1 MNEQKH
7 KPFLLRIANEVEKLV
22 VNQANRK
29 GFERYSREFH
39 KKLAAYEKSEKQ
51 RQQKIAEYRKKSF
64 KDERLCDKKSGATK
78 KGYVWYDDSYLRTGD
93 PDKGFW
99 GRRCKE
105 LPPYPGL
112 KLIPVSLRGISPRN
126 HKEKL
131 ERDYPLL
138 AIIHDSLLKSCAPIS
153 KDIWSVPLVGLV
165 GCLDFNLK
173 DEEQTIIETAL
184 EYVKVD
190 LAKEK
195 KKGIIRKILKVIVG
209 IICTIIVGIIVT
221 VVTDILC
228 DFGLIGRIKAFI
240 NLIIGK

>member
-1 MNEQKH
+1 MNEQKR
-7 KPFLLRIANEVEKLV
+7 KSFLLRIADEVEKLV

-29 GFERYSREFH
+29 VFERYTREFH
-39 KKLAAYEKSEKQ
+39 KKLAGYEKSEKQ

-64 KDERLCDKKSGATK
+64 KDERLRDKKSGPTK

-99 GRRCKE
+99 GPRCKE

-112 KLIPVSLRGISPRN
+112 KLRPVSLGGISPRN
-126 HKEKL
+126 HKEEL

-165 GCLDFNLK
+165 GCLDFNLN

-184 EYVKVD
+184 EYVKAD
-190 LAKEK
+190 LPRRWRIGAWIK
-195 KKGIIRKILKVIVG
+195 KIPHWIYILVLFLASLLTCIYIMWWLWTTFWK
-209 IICTIIVGIIVT
+209 
-221 VVTDILC
+221 
-228 DFGLIGRIKAFI
+228 K
-240 NLIIGK
+240 